1 LGAQGLANRQAVHV
15 SGMVGGH
22 DDATTRSSVTTK
34 AASEMTL
41 RWVARP
47 GAAAPGSMHV
57 RKRGQAR

>member
-1 LGAQGLANRQAVHV
+1 M

-22 DDATTRSSVTTK
+22 DDATTRLSVTTK

-47 GAAAPGSMHV
+47 GAAAPGTMHV